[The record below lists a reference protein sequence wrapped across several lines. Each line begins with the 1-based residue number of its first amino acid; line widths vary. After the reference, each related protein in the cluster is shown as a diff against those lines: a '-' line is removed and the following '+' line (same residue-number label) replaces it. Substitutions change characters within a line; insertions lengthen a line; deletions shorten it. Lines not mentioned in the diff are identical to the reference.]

1 MQEAIRRQTTIP
13 MISRF
18 IIEKSGITLCIHFI
32 VFADADS
39 AVKDLPGFFGQVLG
53 ALFILRGE
61 HLAFISEVFVVGTRI
76 LGGVARLE
84 NSIGRYLIKLLS

>member
-1 MQEAIRRQTTIP
+1 
-13 MISRF
+13 
-18 IIEKSGITLCIHFI
+18 
-32 VFADADS
+32 VFADANS

-53 ALFILRGE
+53 ALFILLGE

-76 LGGVARLE
+76 LGRVARLE